1 MSDKKALDKKGA
13 KHTSYLRTPSGKNVV
28 MLSANALSTKQEY
41 NLYGKNWVDDKAVAQ
56 LCRRLKGNATLS
68 FLGFRNCTNV
78 SDKGVGILAKLL
90 SSEQYR
96 PTALKKLILEFT
108 GVGDAGVV
116 ALASCLACTA
126 LERLDFGQCTKVG
139 DPGVLALATAL
150 HTNSTLR
157 ILVLTNCKYVTD
169 VGGAALIDMLQHN
182 RTLKTVNINGTG
194 ISSGLRRQ
202 IQAALKGR

>member
-1 MSDKKALDKKGA
+1 
-13 KHTSYLRTPSGKNVV
+13 

-139 DPGVLALATAL
+139 DAGVLALATAL
-150 HTNSTLR
+150 HTNTGVG
-157 ILVLTNCKYVTD
+157 ILERKILTMF
-169 VGGAALIDMLQHN
+169 LIDQTMIFH
-182 RTLKTVNINGTG
+182 VAHCCNGVAK
-194 ISSGLRRQ
+194 R
-202 IQAALKGR
+202 

>member
-1 MSDKKALDKKGA
+1 ML
-13 KHTSYLRTPSGKNVV
+13 
-28 MLSANALSTKQEY
+28 LSANALSTKQEY

-139 DPGVLALATAL
+139 DAGVLALATAL
-150 HTNSTLR
+150 HTQNSTLR